1 MRAKLQSMR
10 FIARVLVEHCPL
22 ERAAWQTH
30 EASEPTC
37 FCHRP
42 DEDADVRWLAW
53 LARHDLTS
61 AKVPGFTARIRC
73 RYSCGLGRP
82 FDLFSLASTVR
93 PLALVGDGQSQS
105 FLRGSSSAM
114 RLRSIPVRC
123 SPIG

>member
-61 AKVPGFTARIRC
+61 AKVPGFTARIIDAC
-73 RYSCGLGRP
+73 
-82 FDLFSLASTVR
+82 
-93 PLALVGDGQSQS
+93 
-105 FLRGSSSAM
+105 LRLDCEHDDANCKRREM
-114 RLRSIPVRC
+114 AQLRAQNRRREHH
-123 SPIG
+123 G